1 MKFKLAVLFTVL
13 SLAFFGFVFY
23 SGIFMPHTLNY
34 VHMLVLSTLVSFASY
49 YISMGAFADIDE
61 ERAKH

>member
-13 SLAFFGFVFY
+13 SLAFFGFIFY
-23 SGIFMPHTLNY
+23 SGIFMPDTLNY
-34 VHMLVLSTLVSFASY
+34 VHMLILSGLASIAAY

-61 ERAKH
+61 ERAKR